1 MRSEVGD
8 PGGGDHED
16 EGVTEQ
22 VSVWHRAGRGEWSD
36 AGWPEAGERPEGRLC
51 RLAVA
56 GPIGQVETRG
66 RGPKAPSERGS
77 DEGLVS
83 MKTQRR
89 GRCDRRGRRDN
100 ACETCVGVWG
110 WGCAW
115 ECMWECVVWAPVL
128 FCCCRFCGRRLRL
141 GGLLRVLGH
150 AEVTSL
156 IEAKLK
162 RWWNRHRRLGGGI

>member
-1 MRSEVGD
+1 
-8 PGGGDHED
+8 
-16 EGVTEQ
+16 
-22 VSVWHRAGRGEWSD
+22 
-36 AGWPEAGERPEGRLC
+36 LC

-110 WGCAW
+110 WGVRGSARGSVCGNGGKVS
-115 ECMWECVVWAPVL
+115 MRVCVRVHVWVWVW
-128 FCCCRFCGRRLRL
+128 
-141 GGLLRVLGH
+141 VLGCVQGC
-150 AEVTSL
+150 AY
-156 IEAKLK
+156 
-162 RWWNRHRRLGGGI
+162 RWRDEEGDVAVAFCRDLHRSPRKCSVRLQALP